1 VTHEEVRGLLP
12 RYAAGV
18 LSDSLAEAVRD
29 HLATGCVGC
38 LGDVFGRPLAT
49 TGGRPAPVT
58 VARRRRRIAAVGLVL
73 ALVGVAVAAAVIVER
88 RPSRPRADREA
99 VRRLADLRAARRA
112 LAHRFAELEQDAA
125 RADSAARDAD
135 AARAAMIDVQNALA
149 LSRLRI
155 RMLKQE
161 MRQQDLDFRQKQ
173 QSLEAVIARL
183 STELPAGATG
193 RTAGST
199 TSGCARLPDPARG
212 LCIAFCEVQECETA
226 DAPACE
232 PLRARWEA
240 VAGTRTPPCTTAV
253 ATDRLA
259 PCQES
264 HVDVWSFSVRRG
276 RTYTVTVDTT
286 DASSAAD
293 LCLAGSCHGL
303 ETFAGNDELP
313 CHAAPAFRCPRARFV
328 ADADTT
334 CVVAVT
340 ICSPACADASAAR
353 YELAVEGAD
362 AVSLVADDVSSLT
375 GEVDDVTSSEP

>member
-1 VTHEEVRGLLP
+1 MTHDEVRGLLS

-18 LSDSLAEAVRD
+18 LSDTLAEAVRN

-38 LGDVFGRPLAT
+38 LGDVFGRPLDAT
-49 TGGRPAPVT
+49 VPFPASLTAVRP
-58 VARRRRRIAAVGLVL
+58 RRHVAAVALVF
-73 ALVGVAVAAAVIVER
+73 AVVGVAVAAAVIVER
-88 RPSRPRADREA
+88 QPSRPRAERGA

-112 LAHRFAELEQDAA
+112 LAHRFAELEEDAA

-135 AARAAMIDVQNALA
+135 EARAAITDVQNALA

-155 RMLKQE
+155 RLLKQE

-183 STELPAGATG
+183 STELPAGTTG
-193 RTAGST
+193 RTAGT
-199 TSGCARLPDPARG
+199 ATSGCARLPDPARG
-212 LCIAFCEVQECETA
+212 LCIAFCDVQRCETT
-226 DAPACE
+226 DDPACE

-240 VAGTRTPPCTTAV
+240 VAGTGTPPCTTAV

-264 HVDVWSFSVRRG
+264 HVDVWSFSVRKG
-276 RTYTVTVDTT
+276 RTYTLTADTT

-303 ETFAGNDELP
+303 ETFAGNDEFA
-313 CHAAPAFRCPRARFV
+313 CRGAPAFRCPRARFV

-334 CVVAVT
+334 CIVAVT
-340 ICSPACADASAAR
+340 ICSPACADARAAR

-362 AVSLVADDVSSLT
+362 AVSLVADDVSSMT
-375 GEVDDVTSSEP
+375 GEVDDVF

>member
-1 VTHEEVRGLLP
+1 MTHEEVRGLLP

-18 LSDSLAEAVRD
+18 LSDALAEAVRD

-38 LGDVFGRPLAT
+38 LDDVFTRRLNPTAV
-49 TGGRPAPVT
+49 RPAPKT
-58 VARRRRRIAAVGLVL
+58 VARPRRRVAAVALVVGV
-73 ALVGVAVAAAVIVER
+73 VGVAVAAAVIVER
-88 RPSRPRADREA
+88 GPSRPRAEREA
-99 VRRLADLRAARRA
+99 ARRLADLRAARRA
-112 LAHRFAELEQDAA
+112 LAHRFADLERDAA
-125 RADSAARDAD
+125 RADTAARDAD
-135 AARAAMIDVQNALA
+135 EARAAMSDVQNALA

-183 STELPAGATG
+183 SAELPAGAG
-193 RTAGST
+193 RTAGAT

-212 LCIAFCEVQECETA
+212 LCTAFCEVQRCETT
-226 DAPACE
+226 DDPACE

-276 RTYTVTVDTT
+276 RTYTVTADTT

-313 CHAAPAFRCPRARFV
+313 CRGAPAFRCPRARFV

-340 ICSPACADASAAR
+340 ICSPACADAAAAR
-353 YELAVEGAD
+353 YELAVEGAE

-375 GEVDDVTSSEP
+375 GEVDDVF